1 MECFT
6 QFCVW
11 FLFVCAVSELSWKG
25 WKYYKNRDVLKTF
38 GQSEVSN
45 TESEFVFTIKPKDT
59 KKEEL
64 EEEKKNK
71 D

>member
-1 MECFT
+1 MEGFT

-11 FLFVCAVSELSWKG
+11 FLFICAVGELSWKG
-25 WKYYKNRDVLKTF
+25 WEYYKNKDV
-38 GQSEVSN
+38 EVSN

-59 KKEEL
+59 KDKDL

>member
-1 MECFT
+1 MEGFT

-11 FLFVCAVSELSWKG
+11 FLFICAVSELSWKG
-25 WKYYKNRDVLKTF
+25 WKYYKNKDV
-38 GQSEVSN
+38 EVSN

-59 KKEEL
+59 NKEEL

>member
-1 MECFT
+1 MEGFT

-11 FLFVCAVSELSWKG
+11 FLFVCAVIELSWKG
-25 WKYYKNRDVLKTF
+25 WNKYKDYK
-38 GQSEVSN
+38 E
-45 TESEFVFTIKPKDT
+45 IKPETKPETKD
-59 KKEEL
+59 KEL